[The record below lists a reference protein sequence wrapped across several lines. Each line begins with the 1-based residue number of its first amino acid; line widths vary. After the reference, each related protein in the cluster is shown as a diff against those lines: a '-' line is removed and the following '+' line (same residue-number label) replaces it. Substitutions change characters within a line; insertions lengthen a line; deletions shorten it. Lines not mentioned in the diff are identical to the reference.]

1 MCHRERVAAF
11 LGRNLQPFSRYLAMR
26 CTSRPYIAPHR
37 AGRPLLCPLCQ
48 GRPRPCPSR
57 FSRSCVFMG
66 ISRLS
71 SQARHTYL
79 VRVFVYGPERDKH
92 TSLGLAISA
101 HEHIGTFS
109 REEVNVFGRFL
120 RERAR
125 RACFAPSRA
134 SRTLVPRPCGLW
146 ALQFLSTMW

>member
-1 MCHRERVAAF
+1 MSESAHFFAF
-11 LGRNLQPFSRYLAMR
+11 EPFSRYLAMR

-79 VRVFVYGPERDKH
+79 VRVQYDLTSKVFSPSPLKVCAVHINREMVIQYFLEACTLLLPWYAVAPPAAKPSKASSTACHGTLHGPP
-92 TSLGLAISA
+92 L
-101 HEHIGTFS
+101 HIM
-109 REEVNVFGRFL
+109 E
-120 RERAR
+120 
-125 RACFAPSRA
+125 P
-134 SRTLVPRPCGLW
+134 
-146 ALQFLSTMW
+146 